1 MSGLSLVASEADF
14 DLLEE
19 QKREALEFL
28 QEHRTALLAMRQF
41 PGIELASI
49 DFGISMRNVIVQSDS
64 FEPQLLAVL
73 ADLNL
78 RLVLSQYPMAGKA
91 KKLKQYRR
99 ALRRGSD

>member
-49 DFGISMRNVIVQSDS
+49 DFGISMRNVIVQSEALS
-64 FEPQLLAVL
+64 LNSLQYLLTSICAW
-73 ADLNL
+73 
-78 RLVLSQYPMAGKA
+78 Y
-91 KKLKQYRR
+91 
-99 ALRRGSD
+99 

>member
-1 MSGLSLVASEADF
+1 
-14 DLLEE
+14 
-19 QKREALEFL
+19 
-28 QEHRTALLAMRQF
+28 MRQF